1 MRAFRKATSMM
12 SPSRVRPLIIQR
24 GKENCP
30 LLFGKGGGVGKRAL
44 PILPPVSFRAILL
57 KGRGPSLPPPA
68 SKPPL
73 RFLKRSFSPPGPTA
87 LRLTLSSPAIPTR
100 GVIPD
105 RRTAAPSSTIFR
117 PPSGPQLRAPP
128 VRYETD

>member
-1 MRAFRKATSMM
+1 MPLWAPPAPAPLRICRRELASSRSPMRVFRKATSMM

-57 KGRGPSLPPPA
+57 EGTGPSLPPPV

-73 RFLKRSFSPPGPTA
+73 SFLPISSLPHGPTA
-87 LRLTLSSPAIPTR
+87 LQPPLPT
-100 GVIPD
+100 
-105 RRTAAPSSTIFR
+105 
-117 PPSGPQLRAPP
+117 PPPP
-128 VRYETD
+128 N